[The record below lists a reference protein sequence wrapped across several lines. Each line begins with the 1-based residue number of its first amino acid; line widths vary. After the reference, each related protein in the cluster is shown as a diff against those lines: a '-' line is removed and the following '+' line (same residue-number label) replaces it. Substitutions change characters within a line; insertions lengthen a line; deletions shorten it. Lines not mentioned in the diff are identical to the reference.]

1 MYKYIWLK
9 EIKAELYT
17 WKSMI
22 WLLLTSLML
31 SVTSYLLLTN
41 KELSLL
47 DQTELMWLLG
57 KIIIG
62 VALLVITIDASS
74 SITSEFEKETIGSL
88 FLTPLSIK
96 DFIMGKL
103 LALLSLWGVLYVVAI
118 PYVYVASLGSKLFV
132 PFLGYIALLGTLGV
146 IGFASIIFAVSFLY
160 RSSKNTL
167 TTSLIFLLALSI
179 PALFSTT
186 LKNNTPA
193 QILSHMNPVDAIF
206 SSLDNVLVDYQT
218 ALTQN
223 WIYIVPLVVFCIIGV
238 VLLVASVRL
247 FKKKGGIQ
255 TD

>member
-1 MYKYIWLK
+1 MYKYIWFK

-17 WKSMI
+17 WKSLT
-22 WLLLTSLML
+22 WLLLTSLIF

-62 VALLVITIDASS
+62 VALLVVTIDASS
-74 SITSEFEKETIGSL
+74 AITSEFEKETAESL
-88 FLTPLSIK
+88 FLTPLSIN
-96 DFIMGKL
+96 DFILGKL
-103 LALLSLWGVLYVVAI
+103 LALLSLWGVLYAVSI
-118 PYVYVASLGSKLFV
+118 PYVYVASLGSKLFF
-132 PFLGYIALLGTLGV
+132 PFLGYIALLGTFGV
-146 IGFASIIFAVSFLY
+146 IGLVLIIFAVSFLY

-193 QILSHMNPVDAIF
+193 QILSHINPVDSIF
-206 SSLDNVLVDYQT
+206 ASLDNVLVDYQISL
-218 ALTQN
+218 ARN
-223 WIYIVPLVVFCIIGV
+223 WTYIVPLFVFCMSGLI
-238 VLLVASVRL
+238 LLIFSVRY
-247 FKKKGGIQ
+247 FKKKGGVQ
-255 TD
+255 NY